1 MMSMDMK
8 ETDKLYNNNF
18 LKTGMIYKKYK
29 ILLKIIKLQT
39 FILLLWT
46 QTILDLYQMDNK
58 DISVMNYNFH
68 QVQEEMIIFLS

>member
-1 MMSMDMK
+1 MK